1 MKKLLNYAITD
12 RAGFDYLANVIR
24 KKKGL
29 PSDVRLVARDI
40 LDNGGLIG
48 DIPHVGQYVWGN
60 MWNADNGFNGEVGTT
75 SRIEEVDKVSSI
87 GGVYVVTTHS
97 GSEYLLA
104 HPARLSM
111 GIEEE
116 STSLADEFADLL
128 GLVISPVIPSSS
140 RLTLTSWL
148 DE

>member
-1 MKKLLNYAITD
+1 MKKLLNYATTD

-24 KKKGL
+24 KEKGL
-29 PSDVRLVARDI
+29 PSDVRPVARGI
-40 LDNGGLIG
+40 MDNGGLIG

-60 MWNADNGFNGEVGTT
+60 MWNADNGFDGEVGTT
-75 SRIEEVDKVSSI
+75 SRIEKVEKVSST
-87 GGVYVVTTHS
+87 GGVYAVTTRS

-104 HPARLSM
+104 QPARLAM

-116 STSLADEFADLL
+116 SASPADELADLL
-128 GLVISPVIPSSS
+128 GLIFSPVILSSS
-140 RLTLTSWL
+140 DPALTSWL